1 MKLEQTET
9 PLLFSETTLP
19 DIFFAEYLSQIPG
32 DYLKIYLYIYFLSK
46 YNKDIKLNDLAKKM
60 SLPLKTINDGLKFL
74 EENNYILKKTT
85 GYIIVNLQETTLHKL
100 YSPNLQLSAEKVEEN
115 SKNQSRAKAIEH
127 INNKYFQG
135 IMGPSWYN
143 DIDLWFRKYNFD
155 EQVMIALFDYCF
167 NRSALH
173 KNYIQTVAE
182 AWGLNKIQTWSDLDL
197 YYQKQEKIN
206 KIKKTIAKK
215 LGKHNGLTQYEE
227 AYIEKWVFDYGYELD
242 VIEIALKRTTFKTNP
257 TFEYIN
263 NVITDWHDRNLK
275 TPNQVNAF
283 LEQRIKQSKDIKQ
296 LEKQVSKS
304 SFSQRKYDN
313 LDFLYANNLPKE
325 GDSNE

>member
-1 MKLEQTET
+1 MKLEQSEKS
-9 PLLFSETTLP
+9 LLFSETSLP
-19 DIFFAEYLSQIPG
+19 DIFFAEHLSQIPG
-32 DYLKIYLYIYFLSK
+32 DYVKIYLYIYFLSK
-46 YNKDIKLNDLAKKM
+46 YNKDIKLNDLAKKL
-60 SLPLKTINDGLKFL
+60 SLPLKTINEGLKFL
-74 EENNYILKKTT
+74 EDNEYILKKSS
-85 GYIIVNLQETTLHKL
+85 GYIIINLQESMLNKL
-100 YSPNLQLSAEKVEEN
+100 YSPNLQMSEEKIKEN
-115 SKNQSRAKAIEH
+115 SKNQSRSKAIEH

-173 KNYIQTVAE
+173 KNYVQTVAE
-182 AWGLNKIQTWSDLDL
+182 AWGLSKIQNWSDLDL

-227 AYIEKWVFDYGYELD
+227 AYIEKWVFDYNYELNI
-242 VIEIALKRTTFKTNP
+242 IEIALKRTTFKSNP

-263 NVITDWHDRNLK
+263 NIITDWHDRNLK
-275 TPNQVNAF
+275 TPEEVNTF
-283 LEQRIKQSKDIKQ
+283 LEKRTKQSKDIKN

-313 LDFLYANNLPKE
+313 LDFLYANN
-325 GDSNE
+325 DSKK